1 VVGARAA
8 ELEGQRRLERG
19 LVWVRWL
26 GVILGAYLITQTN
39 TGPVRYF
46 PRAPERNLEL
56 GFGLLTLLALVNVL
70 VWRGTS
76 GAPEPHRLRRLGFLA
91 FATDIVVILGLAWVY
106 SYDAKTTVWVVIYIL
121 PLEGALRYQLRGA
134 LAVLGITLVS
144 EIGREALLDAT
155 SPGYM
160 FQVSNVAFRVGILAL
175 IALVGGFMARSLA
188 READNAARQ
197 AARFQEA
204 ARRESLARRELAAF
218 NTAILTGMAASEDP
232 DRSIRQMAVAVAR
245 DLGYET
251 FTILLREG
259 DRLVVKGISGMGT
272 FDRPVP
278 IGEGVT
284 GTVAATGRAML
295 VPDVREFP
303 AYVAVDGESR
313 SEMAAPLRIG
323 DEVIGVINVES
334 RATDAFDEPA
344 LGVLTRL
351 ADQIALVV
359 QSARLLATQR
369 EAVARLQELD
379 QMKSDFVAIASH
391 ELRTPLTAIHGY
403 VRTLVRRFD
412 SLSPQDVQMFL
423 ATIARQSER
432 MTRLVEDLL
441 VVSRIEAGAIRLQP
455 EPVHLLAFLEGTLES
470 LGPEERMRVRLHVE
484 HGARTVA
491 LDPDRVDQVLRN
503 LVGNALKFSP
513 PEAPIDLT
521 ATVQDGRIEFA
532 VADRGIGIAPQELPH
547 LFERFRQAGSVLTR
561 SAEGAGLGLYITK
574 RLVDAMGGS
583 IEVDSEVGRGSTFR
597 VGLPVGGADRPGGAA
612 PHPAGTAMQDSGG
625 AGTAMA
631 GSGTAEPVLEE
642 VAPPQRG

>member
-1 VVGARAA
+1 VVGTRAA
-8 ELEGQRRLERG
+8 ELEQQRRLERA

-39 TGPVRYF
+39 TGPPQYF

-56 GFGLLTLLALVNVL
+56 GFGLLTLLALVNIL
-70 VWRGTS
+70 VWRGTAGS
-76 GAPEPHRLRRLGFLA
+76 PGRRELNRLGFLA
-91 FATDIVVILGLAWVY
+91 FATDVVVILGLAWVY

-121 PLEGALRYQLRGA
+121 PLEGALRYQLKGA

-144 EIGREALLDAT
+144 EIGREALLDST
-155 SPGYM
+155 SPGYV
-160 FQVSNVAFRVGILAL
+160 FQLSNVAFRVGILAL

-188 READNAARQ
+188 REAENAARQ

-218 NTAILTGMAASEDP
+218 NTAILTGVAASEDP

-259 DRLVVKGISGMGT
+259 DLLVAKGTSGMGT

-278 IGEGVT
+278 IGQGVT

-303 AYVAVDGESR
+303 AYIAVDADSR

-323 DEVIGVINVES
+323 DEIVGVVNVES
-334 RATDAFDEPA
+334 RGVDAFDEPA
-344 LGVLTRL
+344 LGVLARL

-359 QSARLLATQR
+359 QSARLLAAQR
-369 EAVARLQELD
+369 EAVARLRELD
-379 QMKSDFVAIASH
+379 EMKSDFVAIASH

-412 SLSPQDVQMFL
+412 SLSQEEVQMFL

-441 VVSRIEAGAIRLQP
+441 VVSKIEAGTIRLQP
-455 EPVHLLAFLEGTLES
+455 EAVHLLAFLEGTLES
-470 LGPEERMRVRLHVE
+470 LGPEERIRVRLRVDN
-484 HGARTVA
+484 GARSVA

-513 PEAPIDLT
+513 PESPIDLT
-521 ATVQDGRIEFA
+521 ATILDGEIEFA
-532 VADRGIGIAPQELPH
+532 VADRGIGIAQSQLPH
-547 LFERFRQAGSVLTR
+547 LFERFSQGGSVLTR
-561 SAEGAGLGLYITK
+561 SAQGAGLGLYITK
-574 RLVDAMGGS
+574 RLVDAMQGS
-583 IEVDSEVGRGSTFR
+583 IEVDSEAGRGSTFR
-597 VGLPVGGADRPGGAA
+597 VRLPMNPLPPPVVPA
-612 PHPAGTAMQDSGG
+612 PR
-625 AGTAMA
+625 
-631 GSGTAEPVLEE
+631 EPVLE
-642 VAPPQRG
+642 VAPPPRG